1 MTNPVEQR
9 QRDII
14 EEFALLPTWEER
26 YDYLIEMGKGLPPL
40 PERFRTDDHIVK
52 GCQSRVW
59 LGSELQDGRVNYYAD
74 SDALIVKGLIAL
86 LLHIFSGQRP
96 EDILGARVFF
106 MEEMGFDKFL
116 SMTRANGL
124 MAMIKQIRMDAMA
137 HKKAAHEH

>member
-14 EEFALLPTWEER
+14 EEFAMLPTWEER

-124 MAMIKQIRMDAMA
+124 MARIKQIRMDAMA
-137 HKKAAHEH
+137 HKKTAHEH

>member
-137 HKKAAHEH
+137 HKKTAHEH